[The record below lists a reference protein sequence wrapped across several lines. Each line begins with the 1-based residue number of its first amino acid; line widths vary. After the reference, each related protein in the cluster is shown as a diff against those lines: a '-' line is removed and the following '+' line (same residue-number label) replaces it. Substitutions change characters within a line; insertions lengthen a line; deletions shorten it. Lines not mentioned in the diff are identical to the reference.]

1 MARTGIDFHTSFQ
14 SHPTSGW
21 LFYCP
26 LIWGR
31 EGEDVGILN
40 KGMPLTALWGDGDD
54 GQHMLALTSAAAV
67 FVALLLAVAW
77 LLWRGHDVPVWLTC
91 VTTLLLAA
99 FTLVCVVLLMLPLLR
114 LLEMAV
120 MMWLLVFS

>member
-1 MARTGIDFHTSFQ
+1 M
-14 SHPTSGW
+14 
-21 LFYCP
+21 
-26 LIWGR
+26 
-31 EGEDVGILN
+31 
-40 KGMPLTALWGDGDD
+40 TAS
-54 GQHMLALTSAAAV
+54 MLALMSAAAV
-67 FVALLLAVAW
+67 FVVLLLAVAW

-120 MMWLLVFS
+120 MMWAIVFA

>member
-1 MARTGIDFHTSFQ
+1 M
-14 SHPTSGW
+14 
-21 LFYCP
+21 
-26 LIWGR
+26 
-31 EGEDVGILN
+31 
-40 KGMPLTALWGDGDD
+40 TAS
-54 GQHMLALTSAAAV
+54 MLALTSAAAV

-99 FTLVCVVLLMLPLLR
+99 FTLVCVVLLMLPLMR

-120 MMWLLVFS
+120 MIWTLVFA

>member
-1 MARTGIDFHTSFQ
+1 M
-14 SHPTSGW
+14 
-21 LFYCP
+21 
-26 LIWGR
+26 
-31 EGEDVGILN
+31 
-40 KGMPLTALWGDGDD
+40 TAS
-54 GQHMLALTSAAAV
+54 MLALTFAAAV
-67 FVALLLAVAW
+67 FVGLLLAVAW

-120 MMWLLVFS
+120 MMWTIVFA

>member
-1 MARTGIDFHTSFQ
+1 MAF
-14 SHPTSGW
+14 
-21 LFYCP
+21 LFA
-26 LIWGR
+26 LDLGR
-31 EGEDVGILN
+31 EGEDVG
-40 KGMPLTALWGDGDD
+40 
-54 GQHMLALTSAAAV
+54 MLALTSAAAV

-77 LLWRGHDVPVWLTC
+77 LLWRGHDVPVWLIC

-120 MMWLLVFS
+120 MMWTLVFS

>member
-1 MARTGIDFHTSFQ
+1 M
-14 SHPTSGW
+14 
-21 LFYCP
+21 
-26 LIWGR
+26 
-31 EGEDVGILN
+31 
-40 KGMPLTALWGDGDD
+40 TAS
-54 GQHMLALTSAAAV
+54 MLALTSAAAV

-77 LLWRGHDVPVWLTC
+77 LLWHVHDVPVWLTC

-120 MMWLLVFS
+120 MIWALAVA